1 MKKNFSGLTASGQT
15 QPEIRPGDIWKDHHG
30 SRIVILAASLLR
42 VEYRRVGYD
51 KICICSP
58 SRFYWDFE
66 FVEGSTNTT
75 DVSRF
80 IQAGNGKEKIR
91 VLREIIQERLKK

>member
-1 MKKNFSGLTASGQT
+1 MKKKSGLSAGGRSHA
-15 QPEIRPGDIWKDHHG
+15 EIRPGDIWKDRNG
-30 SRIVILAASLLR
+30 GRLIILAASLLR

-51 KICICSP
+51 KICSCSP
-58 SRFYWDFE
+58 SRFRQDFE
-66 FVEGSTNTT
+66 YIEGNINTS

-80 IQAGNGKEKIR
+80 IQAGDGKEKIR